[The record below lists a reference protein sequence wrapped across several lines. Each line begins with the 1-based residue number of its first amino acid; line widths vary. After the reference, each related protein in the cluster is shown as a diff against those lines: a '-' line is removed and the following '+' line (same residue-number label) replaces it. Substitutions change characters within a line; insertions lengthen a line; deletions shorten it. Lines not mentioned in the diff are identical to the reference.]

1 MIRPPASRSAF
12 FLAAAVMVS
21 GCASYRLGPVN
32 PAIPAGQA
40 IEVGLFQNDTPQ
52 PGLTE
57 SLNASIRR
65 ELQRDGTFGL
75 ATGGDGDVLL
85 AGNIT
90 AYRRSAVSFQPRDIL
105 SVRDFEV
112 ELVTRIL
119 AAEKATGKVLIDH
132 ELTGRTTVRLGGDL
146 ASAERQAL
154 PLLTND
160 LARKTVALLAEGEW

>member
-1 MIRPPASRSAF
+1 MTRLAASRVAM
-12 FLAAAVMVS
+12 FLAAALTAT

-40 IEVGLFQNDTPQ
+40 IEVGLFENATPQ

-57 SLNASIRR
+57 SVNASIRR
-65 ELQRDGTFGL
+65 ELHRDGTFGL

-85 AGNIT
+85 TGSIT

-112 ELVTRIL
+112 ELVTRIR
-119 AAEKATGKVLIDH
+119 AAEKATGKVLIDR

-146 ASAERQAL
+146 ANAERQAL
-154 PLLTND
+154 PLLAND
-160 LARKTVALLAEGEW
+160 LARKTVALLAEGKW

>member
-1 MIRPPASRSAF
+1 MTRRAASRAAL
-12 FLAAAVMVS
+12 FLAAVVMAG

-40 IEVGLFQNDTPQ
+40 IEVGLFQNATPQ
-52 PGLTE
+52 PGLTA
-57 SLNASIRR
+57 SVNASIRR
-65 ELQRDGTFGL
+65 ELQRDGTFEL

-85 AGNIT
+85 TGSIT

-112 ELVTRIL
+112 ELVTRIR
-119 AAEKATGKVLIDH
+119 AAEKATGLVLVDR

-146 ASAERQAL
+146 ASTERQAL
-154 PLLTND
+154 PLLAND
-160 LARKTVALLAEGEW
+160 LAKKAVALLAEGEW

>member
-1 MIRPPASRSAF
+1 MTRPPTSHAAF
-12 FLAAAVMVS
+12 FLAAAVVAS

-32 PAIPAGQA
+32 PAIPAGQS
-40 IEVGLFQNDTPQ
+40 IEVGLFQNATPQ
-52 PGLTE
+52 PGLSE
-57 SLNASIRR
+57 SVNASIRR
-65 ELQRDGTFGL
+65 ELQRDGTFEL

-85 AGNIT
+85 TGNIT

-112 ELVTRIL
+112 ELITRIR
-119 AAEKATGKVLIDH
+119 AADRATGKVLIDR

-146 ASAERQAL
+146 ASAERQAI
-154 PLLTND
+154 PLLAND

>member
-1 MIRPPASRSAF
+1 MIRPPASRAAF
-12 FLAAAVMVS
+12 FLVAAVMVS

-32 PAIPAGQA
+32 PAISAGRD
-40 IEVGLFQNDTPQ
+40 IEVGLIQHATPQ

-57 SLNASIRR
+57 SVNASIRR

-85 AGNIT
+85 TGSIT

-112 ELVTRIL
+112 ELVTRIR
-119 AAEKATGKVLIDH
+119 AAEKATGKVLIDR

-146 ASAERQAL
+146 ANAERQAL
-154 PLLTND
+154 PLLAND
-160 LARKTVALLAEGEW
+160 LARKTVALLAEGKW

>member
-1 MIRPPASRSAF
+1 MISPPSSRAAF

-32 PAIPAGQA
+32 PAIPTGQA
-40 IEVGLFQNDTPQ
+40 IEAGLFQNTTPQ

-65 ELQRDGTFGL
+65 ELQRDGTFEL

-112 ELVTRIL
+112 ERVTRVR
-119 AAEKATGKVLIDH
+119 AAEKTTGKVLIDR

-154 PLLTND
+154 PMLAND
-160 LARKTVALLAEGEW
+160 LAKKTVALLAEGVW

>member
-32 PAIPAGQA
+32 PAIPTGQA
-40 IEVGLFQNDTPQ
+40 IEVGLFQNTTPQ

-65 ELQRDGTFGL
+65 ELQRDGTFEL
-75 ATGGDGDVLL
+75 ATGGDGDVLI

-132 ELTGRTTVRLGGDL
+132 ELTGRTIVRL
-146 ASAERQAL
+146 
-154 PLLTND
+154 
-160 LARKTVALLAEGEW
+160 